1 MEWYVDTV
9 IKCIIAHATTN
20 RMILFCLIAAN
31 GCGMFLIFQ
40 AFCRYMKIKKHP
52 DWRNDDDF
60 LCDLYDSIYFDI
72 AFVVG
77 YLFGFFNEYLL
88 SFLN

>member
-31 GCGMFLIFQ
+31 GCGMLYQ
-40 AFCRYMKIKKHP
+40 IKAASKEDNP
-52 DWRNDDDF
+52 VLDYNIVVTEQR
-60 LCDLYDSIYFDI
+60 LTALGYCDLNK
-72 AFVVG
+72 
-77 YLFGFFNEYLL
+77 LKP
-88 SFLN
+88 

>member
-31 GCGMFLIFQ
+31 GCGMIYLSE
-40 AFCRYMKIKKHP
+40 RGKINGGKTG
-52 DWRNDDDF
+52 
-60 LCDLYDSIYFDI
+60 YDTGRTKASS
-72 AFVVG
+72 
-77 YLFGFFNEYLL
+77 N
-88 SFLN
+88 

>member
-31 GCGMFLIFQ
+31 GCGMVFLTPATGTYQDFAYEAVAISFNNS
-40 AFCRYMKIKKHP
+40 
-52 DWRNDDDF
+52 DWKR
-60 LCDLYDSIYFDI
+60 
-72 AFVVG
+72 
-77 YLFGFFNEYLL
+77 
-88 SFLN
+88 